1 MGTTP
6 RTAAMMMLDADIRRA
21 IHAWLQE
28 PNAKIID
35 ELGLRQGQVRADV
48 AVVNSVLSGY
58 EIKSPADALRRLPEQ
73 VRVYGQVF
81 DYAVI
86 VLAECHLPEAQRLVP
101 VWWGLVVAAD
111 RAGSVDLET
120 VREGEPNPGVDKRAL
135 AELLWKD
142 DAIALLRRKC
152 EQRGVVG
159 KSVQR
164 IWDRVAQ
171 VCSLDDVRSEVRA
184 RLKARAEL
192 WAEHGRGAR
201 IG

>member
-1 MGTTP
+1 
-6 RTAAMMMLDADIRRA
+6 MLDADIRHA
-21 IHAWLQE
+21 IHAWLQD

-58 EIKSPADALRRLPEQ
+58 EIKSPADTLKRLSEQ

-86 VLAECHLPEAQRLVP
+86 VLAECHLIEVERLVP

-111 RAGSVDLET
+111 RDGWVELET
-120 VREGEPNPGVDKRAL
+120 VREGEVNPCINKRAL
-135 AELLWKD
+135 AELLWHE
-142 DAIALLRRKC
+142 DAIALLRRKG
-152 EQRGVVG
+152 EHRGLSS
-159 KSVQR
+159 KRRSAA
-164 IWDRVAQ
+164 WDRVAQ

-184 RLKARAEL
+184 RLKARAVL